1 VRLFFITM
9 LVMLWLMAIE
19 GRLVWLQLVKHHE
32 FSQQGERLTRAL
44 VKQEPRRGKIC
55 DRNGEELARTIIT
68 YSIFARPQ
76 FIKDYHSAALKL
88 ASILHRDTK
97 ELENAIS
104 QNKKFV
110 WVARHISNMEVMN
123 QIGQKR
129 ISGIEVV
136 TEPLRYYP
144 HGALACQTVGW
155 VNSYDEVRSGIEYQ
169 FDGVLRGQNTAPK
182 RSKWW
187 TDEVV
192 AARDKSQAWYNGANV
207 YLTIDA
213 TLQSIAQDE
222 LRHAIEK
229 TKAIHGSVIIQ
240 EPRTGEILAIVSWPE
255 FNGNKPTTITG
266 ETLSNFCVSR
276 FFEPGSTLKPFIAT
290 AILECGV
297 AEPNRLINCEN
308 GVWKNAPGGPI
319 NDYRPNEQ
327 LTFREVVEH
336 SSNIGMAKLGQE
348 LGAVRMYRCL
358 RDFGFGNLTGIE
370 LPGETSGILR
380 RPGRWSETSP
390 LCIAFGQE
398 LAVTC
403 VQLVN
408 AFSSIANGG
417 LLMEPYVVKRIVY
430 PDGRIVSETRPHI
443 ARRVIKRQTAS
454 TVTEFLEG
462 VVLRGSGKPARI
474 SGWCVAGKTGTAQKF
489 DRKLGKY
496 SHNRYVSSFVGFV
509 PALRP
514 ELTILVVLDEPRGQR
529 LGGVVAAPVF
539 GRIARRAMAYWHSQ
553 HISG

>member
-1 VRLFFITM
+1 V
-9 LVMLWLMAIE
+9 LWFMVIE
-19 GRLVWLQLVKHHE
+19 GRLVWLQLVKHRE
-32 FSQQGERLTRAL
+32 FSQQGEYLTKAL
-44 VKQEPRRGKIC
+44 VKQEPKRGKIC
-55 DRNGEELARTIIT
+55 DRNGEELARTITT
-68 YSIFARPQ
+68 YSVFARPQ
-76 FIKDYHSAALKL
+76 FIKDYHSVALQL
-88 ASILHRDTK
+88 ASILNRDTK
-97 ELENAIS
+97 ELKNTIS

-110 WVARHISNMEVMN
+110 WVARHISNTEVVD
-123 QIGQKR
+123 QLYQKR
-129 ISGIEVV
+129 ISGIEIV

-144 HGALACQTVGW
+144 YGALACQTVGW
-155 VNSYDEVRSGIEYQ
+155 INSYDEVRSGIEYQ

-182 RSKWW
+182 RSRWF

-207 YLTIDA
+207 YLTIDT

-229 TKAIHGSVIIQ
+229 TKAKHGSVIIQ
-240 EPRTGEILAIVSWPE
+240 EPRTGEILAITSWPE
-255 FNGNKPTTITG
+255 FDGNKPATIMDD
-266 ETLSNFCVSR
+266 TLSNFCVSE
-276 FFEPGSTLKPFIAT
+276 FFEPGSTLKPFVAT

-297 AEPNRLINCEN
+297 AEPGRLIDCEN
-308 GVWKNAPGGPI
+308 GVWKDAPGGPI
-319 NDYRPNEQ
+319 NDYTPNEQ

-380 RPGRWSETSP
+380 RPGRWSETST

-398 LAVTC
+398 IAVTG

-417 LLMEPYVVKRIVY
+417 LLMEPYVVKKIVY

-443 ARRVIKRQTAS
+443 TRRVIQRQTAS

-462 VVLRGSGKPARI
+462 VVLRGSGKPAYI
-474 SGWCVAGKTGTAQKF
+474 SGWRVAGKTGTAQKF
-489 DRKLGKY
+489 DIKIGKY
-496 SHNRYVSSFVGFV
+496 SRDRYVSSFVGFV
-509 PALRP
+509 PVSKP
-514 ELTILVVLDEPRGQR
+514 ELTILVVLDEPYGQR
-529 LGGVVAAPVF
+529 LGSVVAAPVF